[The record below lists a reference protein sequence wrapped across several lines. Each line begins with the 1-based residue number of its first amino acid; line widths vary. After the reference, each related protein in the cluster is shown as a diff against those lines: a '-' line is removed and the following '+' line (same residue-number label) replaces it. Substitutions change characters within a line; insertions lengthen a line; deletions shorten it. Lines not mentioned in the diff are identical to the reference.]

1 VNAADDLAVLARV
14 VASLVVVVALAVLAA
29 RFARRAGVRAGGAGL
44 QVVERTG
51 LTREASVAV
60 VEVADRALVVGV
72 TSHGVTL
79 LAELEPGVL
88 EARRAREADAANV
101 PDRPGL
107 PGLPGA
113 PGSLRTGERPRG
125 TGSVLD
131 PRTWR
136 QAVEGLR
143 ELTVRRR

>member
-1 VNAADDLAVLARV
+1 MNGADDLAVLARV

-29 RFARRAGVRAGGAGL
+29 RFARRAGVRGGGADL
-44 QVVERTG
+44 HVVERAG
-51 LTREASVAV
+51 LSRDASVAV
-60 VEVADRALVVGV
+60 VEVAGRALVIGV
-72 TSHGVTL
+72 TAHGVSL
-79 LAELEPGVL
+79 LTELEPGEL
-88 EARRAREADAANV
+88 DERRARVVEQQQ
-101 PDRPGL
+101 PRRTHL
-107 PGLPGA
+107 P
-113 PGSLRTGERPRG
+113 STGERPPG